1 MWSFLGHLAVGIAVN
16 PCLWVWDKRIIG
28 DSLSHQCFAAVSWNM
43 PGAVV
48 PRANAM
54 CSCTL
59 ASTGV
64 FCGVTG
70 IVVSIY

>member
-1 MWSFLGHLAVGIAVN
+1 MIRSAAN
-16 PCLWVWDKRIIG
+16 A
-28 DSLSHQCFAAVSWNM
+28 FAAVSWNM

-64 FCGVTG
+64 FWCNWHCCLLF
-70 IVVSIY
+70 IELN